1 MFEVTSCNSGE
12 GVVVVEDA
20 EFGLMYQFNDVNVKE
35 AKVIND
41 YDLLITRKDGTTNTV
56 RILE

>member
-1 MFEVTSCNSGE
+1 MFEVTFCNSSE
-12 GVVVVEDA
+12 VVVEDA
-20 EFGLMYQFNDVNVKE
+20 EFGLMYQFNDANVKE

-41 YDLLITRKDGTTNTV
+41 YDLLITRNDGTTNTV

>member
-1 MFEVTSCNSGE
+1 MFEVTGCNPSKGL
-12 GVVVVEDA
+12 VIVEDI
-20 EFGLMYQFNDVNVKE
+20 EFGLIYQFNDVNVKG

-41 YDLLITRKDGTTNTV
+41 YDLLITRNDGTTNTV